1 MATRDYDPPKGTKRS
16 PLSVPTPPTRSLQ
29 VYAVDPSM
37 GKNRYASNKII
48 VQVPW
53 EPLDPG
59 PTGKKIAVI
68 DYDAGGKC

>member
-1 MATRDYDPPKGTKRS
+1 MAMRDHDPPKNTKRS
-16 PLSVPTPPTRSLQ
+16 PLRVPTPPTRSLQ
-29 VYAVDPSM
+29 VYAVDPST

-59 PTGKKIAVI
+59 PPAKRLR
-68 DYDAGGKC
+68 